1 MYKIIRIKNEEKIS
15 VDRSKSMSKKN
26 LTDNEIEI
34 LSYELQWVV
43 LKLDE
48 IIKKLP
54 RQYHDLH
61 RLSETKIK

>member
-1 MYKIIRIKNEEKIS
+1 
-15 VDRSKSMSKKN
+15 MSKKN

-61 RLSETKIK
+61 RLSETQTK